1 MKKREALSLI
11 VLAMLAVAAL
21 LVSFGQ
27 IYVTGID
34 GGRLL
39 SPETK
44 CLLLETAVLF
54 AISFLI
60 LALVADRRKRLGL
73 LVLTGAVFTW
83 IHQVFLPMAVSGIY
97 LALII
102 RVGSGVRSFLDRD
115 RQIVEYHVTA
125 AMADFTLGSVCLILL
140 YCLMSILGIGSIG
153 YTRIAACIA
162 GVLTILPIYPG
173 AREREFCRKKSADY
187 WKKEQA
193 ISWFMA
199 AAAAFIF
206 SMVCLQAGRM
216 NICVDYDSLHYGLR
230 SEYVL
235 NDGGGIYENLGS
247 INVVYTY
254 SKGLEI
260 LLFPISG
267 LASHS
272 FFLSFQLWMT
282 MGILAVSGE
291 ITKLF
296 VSRRFSVICMALL
309 SCIPGIMNMG
319 ITAKTDSATALFQLI
334 MICFLLLFVKKRKPV
349 YMAVAGDAFLM
360 TMVLK
365 PTALVFSTLAA
376 GTVFLFLLATGTFR
390 ISRKERLFLS
400 WIPAIAMWL
409 LVWYRTWLLTGLPV
423 TSVFCSIWQ
432 KLGFSVR
439 YPFRFEDL
447 PSSGGGLGAKGA
459 LKYFLI
465 RLYGVLL
472 APVGEDMAHVR
483 IAWGTPLMFIFPVLL
498 LLPAA
503 VRMKAFR
510 KKEKRPFICLVC
522 VFAAVGA
529 ASLAA
534 LYLLWQVD
542 GNYFILLY
550 CLCTILAVIV
560 IGKMESMFLAHSV
573 IKMLIPVVLFNVSV
587 TAVSNW
593 SGTLGLSPVSVIH
606 KGYYDHRAEW
616 KTRMEKN
623 GNSKIWEIL
632 EADPQTRVIVYGE
645 QPEMLMFPC
654 NTQSYTDIA
663 GSGGNYY
670 ISASAEALVSFF
682 DYAGTDYVYLGGGYL
697 KPGSEEWDHMIRMI
711 ETGHLTDI
719 FYENGSGLARFSA
732 EPAVP
737 EDPETV
743 LNEFARCYW
752 PGEQQ

>member
-11 VLAMLAVAAL
+11 MLAMAAVAAL

-34 GGRLL
+34 RERLA

-44 CLLLETAVLF
+44 SLLLETAVLF
-54 AISFLI
+54 AVFFCT
-60 LALVADRRKRLGL
+60 LAIVADRRRRLGL

-83 IHQVFLPMAVSGIY
+83 VHQVFLPMAVSGLY
-97 LALII
+97 LAVII
-102 RVGSGVRSFLDRD
+102 RVGSGLRAFLDRD
-115 RQIVEYHVTA
+115 RRIVEYHVTA
-125 AMADFTLGSVCLILL
+125 AMADLTLGSVSLILL
-140 YCLMSILGIGSIG
+140 YCLMSFLGLGSIG
-153 YTRIAACIA
+153 CTRIAACIV
-162 GVLTILPIYPG
+162 GILTFLPVCPG
-173 AREREFCRKKSADY
+173 AKEREICRKKVSDY
-187 WKKEQA
+187 WGKDQA
-193 ISWFMA
+193 VSWFMA

-216 NICVDYDSLHYGLR
+216 NICADYDSLHYGLR
-230 SEYVL
+230 SEYIL
-235 NDGGGIYENLGS
+235 NNGGGIYENLGS

-260 LLFPISG
+260 LLLPISG
-267 LASHS
+267 LASYS
-272 FFLSFQLWMT
+272 FILSFQLWMT

-296 VSRRFSVICMALL
+296 VSRRFSVVCMALL

-334 MICFLLLFVKKRKPV
+334 MIYFLLLYVKKRKSA
-349 YMAVAGDAFLM
+349 YLAMAGNAFLM

-376 GTVFLFLLATGTFR
+376 GTVFLFLLFTGTFR
-390 ISRKERLFLS
+390 IERKERLFLS

-409 LVWYRTWLLTGLPV
+409 LVWYRTWMLTGFPV

-439 YPFRFEDL
+439 YPFRFEEL
-447 PSSGGGLGAKGA
+447 PSSGGGLGLREAVR
-459 LKYFLI
+459 YFLV

-483 IAWGTPLMFIFPVLL
+483 IAWGTPLMLIFPVLL
-498 LLPAA
+498 LLPLA
-503 VRMKAFR
+503 VRMKNFR
-510 KKEKRPFICLVC
+510 RKEKRPFICLIC
-522 VFAAVGA
+522 VFIAVGA

-560 IGKMESMFLAHSV
+560 TGKMESLFLAHSIV
-573 IKMLIPVVLFNVSV
+573 KMLIPVVLFNVTV

-593 SGTLGLSPVSVIH
+593 SGTLGLSPVSVVH
-606 KGYYDHRAEW
+606 KGYYDHQAEW
-616 KTRMEKN
+616 KERLEKN
-623 GNSKIWEIL
+623 GNRQIWEIL
-632 EADPQTRVIVYGE
+632 EADPKTRVVVYGE

-670 ISASAEALVSFF
+670 ISASAESLVSFF
-682 DYAGTDYVYLGGGYL
+682 DYAKTDYVYLCGGYL
-697 KPGSEEWDHMIRMI
+697 KPGSETWDHVIRMI
-711 ETGHLTDI
+711 EEGYLTDI
-719 FYENGSGLARFSA
+719 FYENGNGLARFST

-737 EDPETV
+737 EDPDAV